1 MNMLGAYEPL
11 GKNREGQLRV
21 AKEKTPGDTIQ
32 VISFMPQTLKNIFA
46 VGSWD
51 CTVRVY
57 EITVSATLMGSSQPS
72 VDQKFA
78 VNIGAPVLEIKWT
91 ASMEGLVVTAGDGTV
106 RGISL
111 QDGQLVTLCSP
122 GYKLFFAAQAPQL
135 PNLLVTLTVD
145 KQLKVW
151 DLSNGE
157 LKKTATFDK
166 VPLCADSN
174 TKGCVIGLEKNTIG
188 YFNFDTLLSLS
199 AGISQIHTNLDLQL
213 NTICLK
219 KTSLD
224 FVGGSVDG
232 RIFVG
237 EIISET
243 SVNRRLVFKAHK
255 QEPADPTSSV
265 LRILYV
271 IQSCGFGHEHLPYS
285 NVIYSAGRE
294 AVFKTWDLT
303 KKETSFEVDLSHF
316 KTPLSAAAV
325 SPNNR
330 FLVAGLGYDWSQ
342 GVWGLKQASD
352 FEPILVVHSISIPT
366 ADPLPSKIL
375 N

>member
-1 MNMLGAYEPL
+1 MLGAFEPL

-21 AKEKTPGDTIQ
+21 SKEKTPGDTIQ

-51 CTVRVY
+51 CTVRLY
-57 EITVSATLMGSSQPS
+57 EITVNTTLMGSSQPS
-72 VDQKFA
+72 VEQRL
-78 VNIGAPVLEIKWT
+78 VLNVGAPVLEIKWT
-91 ASMEGLVVTAGDGTV
+91 VSMEGLVVTAGDGTV
-106 RGISL
+106 KGISL
-111 QDGQLVTLCSP
+111 TDGQVVNLCSP
-122 GYKLFFAAQAPQL
+122 GFKLFFAAQVPQQ

-157 LKKTATFDK
+157 LKKMVSFDK

-174 TKGCVIGLEKNTIG
+174 TKGCVVGLEKNTIG
-188 YFNFDTLLSLS
+188 FFNFDNLFTASG
-199 AGISQIHTNLDLQL
+199 GIWQISTNLDLQL

-237 EIISET
+237 EVVSET
-243 SVNRRLVFKAHK
+243 TVNRRLVFKAHK
-255 QEPADPTSSV
+255 QEPADSTSSI

-285 NVIYSAGRE
+285 NVIFSAGRE

-303 KKETSFEVDLSHF
+303 KKETSFEVDLSHY

-342 GVWGLKQASD
+342 GVWGLKHAAD
-352 FEPILVVHSISIPT
+352 FDPILVVHSISIPT
-366 ADPLPSKIL
+366 ADAIPLKNL

>member
-1 MNMLGAYEPL
+1 MMSTFESF
-11 GKNREGQLRV
+11 GKNKEGQFRV
-21 AKEKTPGDTIQ
+21 PKEKTPGDTIQ
-32 VISFMPQTLKNIFA
+32 VISFMPQTSKSIFA

-57 EITVSATLMGSSQPS
+57 EITANATLMGSSQPS
-72 VDQKFA
+72 VDQRFA
-78 VNIGAPVLEIKWT
+78 ANIGAPVLEIKWT
-91 ASMEGLVVTAGDGTV
+91 ANMEGLVVTAGDGTV
-106 RGISL
+106 KGISL
-111 QDGQLVTLCSP
+111 QDGQVVTLCSP
-122 GYKLFFAAQAPQL
+122 GFKLFFAAQAPQL
-135 PNLLVTLTVD
+135 PSLLVTLAVD

-151 DLSNGE
+151 DLSTGE
-157 LKKTATFDK
+157 LKKTAAFDK

-174 TKGCVIGLEKNTIG
+174 SKGCVIGLEKNTIG
-188 YFNFDTLLSLS
+188 FFNFENLLSVS
-199 AGISQIHTNLDLQL
+199 GGVSQIHTNLDLQL

-224 FVGGSVDG
+224 FVGGAVDG

-237 EIISET
+237 EITSET

-255 QEPADPTSSV
+255 QEPADVSSSV

-271 IQSCGFGHEHLPYS
+271 IQSCGFGHEHLPSS
-285 NVIYSAGRE
+285 NVIFSAGRE

-316 KTPLSAAAV
+316 KTPLSTAAV

-330 FLVAGLGYDWSQ
+330 YLVAGLGYDWSQ
-342 GVWGLKQASD
+342 GVWGLKHAAD
-352 FEPILVVHSISIPT
+352 FDPVLVVHSISIPPAGST
-366 ADPLPSKIL
+366 PPKIP
-375 N
+375 